1 MPHALTRK
9 TFVQRAAL
17 ALGGTLLASAVQA
30 QAPVEVQFYYPV
42 AVGGAI
48 AKTMDG
54 FAEGFMKDNPG
65 IKVSPIY
72 AGTYLT
78 GRAAQSYLANG
89 KSWGERG
96 PKRVVEDI
104 LGSLDRDSILR
115 DARAEILAK
124 LKS

>member
-48 AKTMDG
+48 AKTMAFEKRIG
-54 FAEGFMKDNPG
+54 FLSSSGF
-65 IKVSPIY
+65 V
-72 AGTYLT
+72 
-78 GRAAQSYLANG
+78 Q
-89 KSWGERG
+89 
-96 PKRVVEDI
+96 V
-104 LGSLDRDSILR
+104 
-115 DARAEILAK
+115 
-124 LKS
+124 

>member
-48 AKTMDG
+48 LGAMLIGMTRAVG
-54 FAEGFMKDNPG
+54 QQFAADWIFLLTYALLIVTLIFRPEGLFN
-65 IKVSPIY
+65 V
-72 AGTYLT
+72 
-78 GRAAQSYLANG
+78 R
-89 KSWGERG
+89 ERQ
-96 PKRVVEDI
+96 
-104 LGSLDRDSILR
+104 
-115 DARAEILAK
+115 A
-124 LKS
+124 